1 MRGTSHLD
9 HIYLF
14 LWVSSPF
21 SLISFLGEMQGSAL
35 QPGAPSVRPAGI
47 ALCCFL
53 PLCWAGAGRTA
64 ALSASM
70 LLGAGGGDF
79 QGCPQATASPSIPS
93 GTLKKGTVEQQP
105 HNPVLDSGECTT
117 ATHTLN
123 SLSSLFP
130 FITCSVP
137 PLGCTRSPF
146 WDERCAPSHHGA
158 SQHRR
163 RYGAELGPGWPRDLC
178 PHPRSLPLA
187 ISLLCAGG
195 GDCTFVTIIHL
206 IDFQLAH
213 AGDGSSHCT
222 GDLVVFHVAENNFQG
237 SG

>member
-64 ALSASM
+64 ALSASLF
-70 LLGAGGGDF
+70 LLGTGGGDF

-117 ATHTLN
+117 ATHTLSIHSVHFSH
-123 SLSSLFP
+123 SLHAQSLP
-130 FITCSVP
+130 WAVRDHPSGMSAVLLLTMGLLNTAAAMGQSWDQDGQGICVP
-137 PLGCTRSPF
+137 IPAASRWPSHC
-146 WDERCAPSHHGA
+146 CAPG
-158 SQHRR
+158 
-163 RYGAELGPGWPRDLC
+163 E
-178 PHPRSLPLA
+178 
-187 ISLLCAGG
+187 
-195 GDCTFVTIIHL
+195 VTVHL
-206 IDFQLAH
+206 
-213 AGDGSSHCT
+213 
-222 GDLVVFHVAENNFQG
+222 
-237 SG
+237 

>member
-1 MRGTSHLD
+1 MCVL
-9 HIYLF
+9 L
-14 LWVSSPF
+14 
-21 SLISFLGEMQGSAL
+21 AL
-35 QPGAPSVRPAGI
+35 PCVASCRCAGPELEGLLHCQPHCSYWG
-47 ALCCFL
+47 L
-53 PLCWAGAGRTA
+53 
-64 ALSASM
+64 
-70 LLGAGGGDF
+70 GGGF
-79 QGCPQATASPSIPS
+79 PRVPS
-93 GTLKKGTVEQQP
+93 GNSISIHPLWNPKKR
-105 HNPVLDSGECTT
+105 DSRAAAAQSSIRQWGMHHC
-117 ATHTLN
+117 HPYSLN

-213 AGDGSSHCT
+213 AGDGSSHRA